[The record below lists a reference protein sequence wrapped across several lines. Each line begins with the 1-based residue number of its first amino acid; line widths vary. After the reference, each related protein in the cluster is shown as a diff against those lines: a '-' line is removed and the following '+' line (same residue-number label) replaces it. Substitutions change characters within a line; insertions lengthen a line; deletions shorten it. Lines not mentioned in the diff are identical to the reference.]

1 MTCDEF
7 GKMLDNYE
15 NLTEDEKLS
24 LNEHASQCVHC
35 REELDFMLAM
45 IAQLNALPKIGVPSD
60 FGAKL
65 KKRIGLS
72 EAETSGFNRVLVLV
86 RENYRRYSTVAACLV
101 LAVVLGANGKSLMN
115 RLTPST
121 DNKTVLETT
130 VSSSPQPETDK
141 TPVAEVSE
149 QTPVTAV
156 SGETNASSA
165 SDLPAKSV
173 NTASRQERV
182 AIEHIQTMSESI
194 NQVDIN
200 PSTAAPVY
208 AESDNLSV
216 SRGRMLDENAGI
228 ALQNEIGTEGK
239 SSYSENYK
247 IARGVYRLPNPE
259 IAEEEAGT
267 RSKDEVLPIS
277 EINTQSDM
285 AIARGRYYI
294 PADEG
299 HIAIDSDNAIGV
311 NGADAARAEEL
322 IRQYADIQDESYYVI
337 NAENIPSMLERMN
350 GEGINYQNNMVNADN
365 DKVSFKLVI
374 E

>member
-45 IAQLNALPKIGVPSD
+45 IAQLNALPKIEVPSD

-65 KKRIGLS
+65 KKRLKLS
-72 EAETSGFNRVLVLV
+72 GAEAPGFNRVLVLV

-101 LAVVLGANGKSLMN
+101 LAVVLGANGKTLMN
-115 RLTPST
+115 RLTPPT
-121 DNKTVLETT
+121 DNGTVVETA
-130 VSSSPQPETDK
+130 VDSSPKTEVST

-149 QTPVTAV
+149 QTQAAASDNTD
-156 SGETNASSA
+156 ASSVPN
-165 SDLPAKSV
+165 LPAKSV
-173 NTASRQERV
+173 NTASRQERA
-182 AIEHIQTMSESI
+182 AIEHIETMSESI
-194 NQVDIN
+194 NQIDIN
-200 PSTAAPVY
+200 PNASNPVHT
-208 AESDNLSV
+208 DNGNMSIN
-216 SRGRMLDENAGI
+216 GRMIDENAGI
-228 ALQNEIGTEGK
+228 ALQSEIEEK
-239 SSYSENYK
+239 PSSPENYK

-259 IAEEEAGT
+259 IAEVESSSSFSE
-267 RSKDEVLPIS
+267 KNLPIS
-277 EINTQSDM
+277 EIKTQSEM
-285 AIARGRYYI
+285 TIARGRYYI

-299 HIAIDSDNAIGV
+299 HIAIDDNNEIGV

-350 GEGINYQNNMVNADN
+350 GEGINYQNNMVNADGG
-365 DKVSFKLVI
+365 KVSFKLVI

>member
-1 MTCDEF
+1 MTCEEF

-24 LNEHASQCVHC
+24 LNEHAGQCVHC

-45 IAQLNALPKIGVPSD
+45 IAQLNALPKIEVPSD

-65 KKRIGLS
+65 KKRIKLG
-72 EAETSGFNRVLVLV
+72 EAEETGFNKVLVLV

-101 LAVVLGANGKSLMN
+101 LAVVLGANGKTLMN
-115 RLTPST
+115 SLAPSG
-121 DNKTVLETT
+121 DNGVVLENTAD
-130 VSSSPQPETDK
+130 SSPKPEAGK

-149 QTPVTAV
+149 QTAAV
-156 SGETNASSA
+156 SGETNASDV

-173 NTASRQERV
+173 NTASRQASA

-194 NQVDIN
+194 NQIDIN
-200 PSTAAPVY
+200 PSTSAPVY
-208 AESDNLSV
+208 TDNS
-216 SRGRMLDENAGI
+216 SMPISGRMIDENAGS
-228 ALQNEIGTEGK
+228 TEGK

-259 IAEEEAGT
+259 IAEEESGAG
-267 RSKDEVLPIS
+267 SKDEVLPIS
-277 EINTQSDM
+277 EIKTQSDM

-299 HIAIDSDNAIGV
+299 HIAIDSNNEIGV

>member
-45 IAQLNALPKIGVPSD
+45 IAQLNALPKIEVPSD

-65 KKRIGLS
+65 KKRLKLS
-72 EAETSGFNRVLVLV
+72 GAEATGFNKVLVLV

-101 LAVVLGANGKSLMN
+101 LAVVLGANGKTLIN
-115 RLTPST
+115 RLTPT
-121 DNKTVLETT
+121 DSETVLETA
-130 VSSSPQPETDK
+130 VNSSPQPETDK

-149 QTPVTAV
+149 QASAVV
-156 SGETNASSA
+156 SGETDAQNVSS
-165 SDLPAKSV
+165 LPTTPV
-173 NTASRQERV
+173 NTASRQER
-182 AIEHIQTMSESI
+182 ATIERIETMSESI
-194 NQVDIN
+194 NQIDID
-200 PSTAAPVY
+200 PSAAAPVHT
-208 AESDNLSV
+208 DNGNMSIN
-216 SRGRMLDENAGI
+216 GRMIDENAGI
-228 ALQNEIGTEGK
+228 ALQSETEDIP
-239 SSYSENYK
+239 SSPENYK

-259 IAEEEAGT
+259 IAEVESS
-267 RSKDEVLPIS
+267 RSFSEKNLPIS
-277 EINTQSDM
+277 EIKTQSEM
-285 AIARGRYYI
+285 TIARGRYYI

-299 HIAIDSDNAIGV
+299 HIAIDNDNEIGV
-311 NGADAARAEEL
+311 NGEDAARAEEL

-337 NAENIPSMLERMN
+337 NSENIPSMLERMN
-350 GEGINYQNNMVNADN
+350 GEGINYQNNMVNADGG
-365 DKVSFKLVI
+365 KVSFKLVI